1 MNGISLLIIEDN
13 DAMRD
18 GMSQILKKA
27 GYPVAEARSGRE
39 GLAVLEKRAA
49 DLVITDYKMAETDG
63 IQVLKQIKE
72 RFPETEVIVMTAF
85 ATVELAVEAMKGGA
99 WDFVTKPFSQDEL
112 KIKVARAAEMI
123 EQRRKAGRLADENRF
138 WREEE
143 DVRFNYGEIV
153 GESSVMKAVYDT
165 IARVSPGDTSV
176 LIYGESGTG
185 KELLARAIHF
195 HSRRKEWPF
204 IRVNCGALAEGVL
217 ESELFGHEKGAFT
230 GAIRRKKGRFEL
242 AEKGTLFLDE
252 VGDLPLGIQVKL
264 LRVLQEREFERV
276 GGEETL
282 KTDVRLIAATHRNL
296 KEEVESGRFRE
307 DLFYRLHILPVTLPP
322 LRDRKED
329 IALLAAHFLK
339 RLGRELRKQGLSLTE
354 SGLEMLQA
362 YDWPG
367 NVRELENVLERA
379 IVLSDGNE
387 IDRSCL
393 SFMTSGPQG
402 TKIADSTMNL
412 EAVLASVEKRHLQN
426 ALKASGG
433 VKARTARLL
442 GIKESALYYKL
453 EKYKLRK
460 KGEKE

>member
-27 GYPVAEARSGRE
+27 GYSVWEARSGRD
-39 GLAVLEKRAA
+39 GFSILEKQAV
-49 DLVITDYKMAETDG
+49 DLVITDFKMAETDG
-63 IQVLKQIKE
+63 IQVLKHVKE
-72 RFPETEVIVMTAF
+72 RFPEVEVIVMTAF

-99 WDFVTKPFSQDEL
+99 WDFVTKPFSQEEL
-112 KIKVARAAEMI
+112 KIKMARAAEMI
-123 EQRRKAGRLADENRF
+123 EQRRRAGRLAEENRF

-143 DVRFNYGEIV
+143 DVRFNYGEII
-153 GESSVMKAVYDT
+153 GESPVMKKVYDT
-165 IARVSPGDTSV
+165 IARVAPGDTSV
-176 LIYGESGTG
+176 LIYGETGTG
-185 KELLARAIHF
+185 KELLARAVHF
-195 HSRRKEWPF
+195 HSQRKEWPF

-242 AEKGTLFLDE
+242 ADKGTLFLDE

-264 LRVLQEREFERV
+264 LRVLQEKEFERV

-282 KTDVRLIAATHRNL
+282 KADVRLIAATHRNL
-296 KEEVESGRFRE
+296 QEEVRNGRVRE

-322 LRDRKED
+322 LRERRED
-329 IALLAAHFLK
+329 IPLLAAHFLK
-339 RLGRELRKQGLSLTE
+339 RLGRELRKPGLSLAD
-354 SGLEMLQA
+354 SGLEILLA

-379 IVLSDGNE
+379 VVLSDGNE
-387 IDRSCL
+387 IDGSGL
-393 SFMTSGPQG
+393 SFITSGLQG
-402 TKIADSTMNL
+402 TKIAGSTMNL
-412 EAVLASVEKRHLQN
+412 EAVLASVEKRHLEN

-433 VKARTARLL
+433 VKSKTARLL
-442 GIKESALYYKL
+442 GIKEGALYYKL
-453 EKYKLRK
+453 EKYKLSKR
-460 KGEKE
+460 GDGG